1 MTGVAAAAE
10 STVNAGSATF
20 GSILDRCRPVFPA
33 ALLGHAGWERLA
45 DRARR
50 LPRAVTDHHFGFEF
64 RMAEPSPA
72 ADLFVVVTPASELAR
87 HYLREGAR
95 AEPGSP
101 AAALAAGL
109 EEQAGNADSYLACGV
124 AGMVLEYDLAEIE
137 DGRPPPAPGI
147 FFTPRYSVPG
157 ARAGFHEHGE
167 TAGLLRALAVTVGW
181 SGYRAELP
189 MVERILAA
197 LPETGYLFQA
207 GALPGRS
214 PQAFRLLFKGVAPAQ
229 IPALL
234 ERLEW
239 TGPAD
244 AAVAVLDAMDGLLA
258 YIAVSVDVTAA
269 GLGPRLGLEL
279 YRPPKWFAVDR
290 TGWLP
295 FIARLE
301 EHGWCL
307 PAKAAGLRAWPRTAR
322 LFDGTDIFGVR
333 MGVNH
338 VKIVVERNAAPAAKA
353 YAGMDVRPVRFP
365 EPPDRHESEA
375 VCAESGEIAR

>member
-1 MTGVAAAAE
+1 MTAGAAGARGNFA
-10 STVNAGSATF
+10 SVLAG
-20 GSILDRCRPVFPA
+20 CRPLFPK
-33 ALLGHAGWERLA
+33 ALLGCSGWERLA

-50 LPRAVTDHHFGFEF
+50 LPRAVADLLFGFEF
-64 RMAEPSPA
+64 RLGEPSPA
-72 ADLFVVVTPASELAR
+72 ADLFVVATPASELAR

-95 AEPGSP
+95 AEPGSS
-101 AAALAAGL
+101 AAALAVGL
-109 EEQAGNADSYLACGV
+109 KEQAEKPDSYLACGV

-137 DGRPPPAPGI
+137 AGRPSPAPGI
-147 FFTPRYSVPG
+147 FFTPLRSAPG

-167 TAGLLRALAVTVGW
+167 TAGLLAALAVTVGW
-181 SGYRAELP
+181 NGYQDELP
-189 MVERILAA
+189 VVERIRAA
-197 LPETGYLFQA
+197 LPDTGYLFQV

-229 IPALL
+229 VPALL

-244 AAVAVLDAMDGLLA
+244 AAVAVLDAMDDLLA

-301 EHGWCL
+301 EQGWCL
-307 PAKAAGLRAWPRTAR
+307 PAKAAGLRAWPRSER
-322 LFDGTDIFGVR
+322 LFDGAGVSAVR
-333 MGVNH
+333 MGINH
-338 VKIVVERNAAPAAKA
+338 VKIVLERDAAPAAKA
-353 YAGMDVRPVRFP
+353 YAGMDVRPVLRAAAP
-365 EPPDRHESEA
+365 A
-375 VCAESGEIAR
+375 G